1 MRNVQFDKFKQ
12 KGKIDEK
19 TIDLKKTFSLNV

>member
-1 MRNVQFDKFKQ
+1 MPAY

-19 TIDLKKTFSLNV
+19 TIDGLIKVIREFAKKK